1 MLAGHAHGC
10 MDLEIR
16 GAIWAADLI
25 IVEGE
30 VTEKSDLS
38 SALQFLT
45 ALAFSMLPSCRIFI
59 LGKTV

>member
-1 MLAGHAHGC
+1 